1 MRLNKKSLLLG
12 MIVLL
17 LSCIVG
23 SSAKNSSFLEN
34 VQASMVQEKDSDQSQ
49 DQPEIGV
56 SALGYC
62 VMNADTGEIV
72 LQKNADEKLHPASI
86 TKIMT
91 LLVTVEQCKNLDS
104 VTTVSENALNQIAP
118 LSSTLHPMPKPGEQ
132 FTIRDLLY
140 GLTMCSG
147 NECAN
152 ILAEAV
158 CGDID
163 SFVELMNERA
173 KEAGAKN
180 THFSNPHGL
189 DADDHLTTAYDMA
202 LIMKAALKNPAA
214 KEILSAKTYTIPETA
229 YTSERN
235 MTSGHKMVSGEFEC
249 EGVYAGKPGY
259 TRLAQST
266 LVTAAKRDDVN
277 LIAVV
282 MKSDSGISYEDT
294 SLLLDNAYAKINDW
308 GVTGGFNVYHPRV
321 TQIDD
326 AGFTVTWD
334 VGLDAVR
341 AEFPVWIE
349 YDSTDVLTKG
359 SLEVTSDT
367 ISYHVSLSDH
377 AGKNGVYTVQA
388 YVYNASGESKVC
400 SIKVLAGVGEQK
412 GFVNWNGSTYYVHEN
427 GALGL
432 QWQELEEG
440 CYYFDYTTAQMVTG
454 WVGSDTKF
462 YLDPDGKLHTGW
474 LELDGKQYYFYQA
487 GDMATGKM
495 TIGNGEYYFD
505 ENGVML
511 TGWQCVKEKAEPG
524 DGTGISRFVYLG
536 GKEKGMLKG
545 QWFETTEKP
554 WDTKA
559 WSTALNTQAV
569 RKNNTDET
577 ALMKKDG
584 SRWFYLENDG
594 TPLFLS
600 ADATGLKDG
609 AVKLDGRYYF
619 FDSYGVCQSG
629 MIKFTSGGKTETA
642 YFDPEAGGALS
653 IGRNTNVVDKRDKV
667 YTFCSGTSGSEKGC
681 GINGVK
687 DGFLYYNGLLVS
699 AKEGSSYEPFKVS
712 GQVYL
717 VNEAGKVQT
726 EEKKY
731 SSDGNAAYTIE
742 NGKVFTLD
750 ENGEKKSAA
759 TGLSLPYASWKIQYQ
774 R

>member
-12 MIVLL
+12 VIVLL

-23 SSAKNSSFLEN
+23 SSAKNSSFFEN
-34 VQASMVQEKDSDQSQ
+34 VQASMVQENDSDQSQ

-229 YTSERN
+229 YTSKRN

-266 LVTAAKRDDVN
+266 LVTAAKRDDVD

-308 GVTGGFNVYHPRV
+308 GTTGGFNVYHPRV

-334 VGLDAVR
+334 VGSDAVR

-367 ISYHVSLSDH
+367 ISYHVSLLDH

-400 SIKVLAGVGEQK
+400 SIKVLSGVGDKK
-412 GFVNWNGSTYYVHEN
+412 GFVNWNGATYYVHEN

-474 LELDGKQYYFYQA
+474 LKLDGKQYYF
-487 GDMATGKM
+487 
-495 TIGNGEYYFD
+495 
-505 ENGVML
+505 
-511 TGWQCVKEKAEPG
+511 
-524 DGTGISRFVYLG
+524 
-536 GKEKGMLKG
+536 
-545 QWFETTEKP
+545 
-554 WDTKA
+554 
-559 WSTALNTQAV
+559 
-569 RKNNTDET
+569 
-577 ALMKKDG
+577 
-584 SRWFYLENDG
+584 
-594 TPLFLS
+594 
-600 ADATGLKDG
+600 
-609 AVKLDGRYYF
+609 
-619 FDSYGVCQSG
+619 
-629 MIKFTSGGKTETA
+629 
-642 YFDPEAGGALS
+642 
-653 IGRNTNVVDKRDKV
+653 
-667 YTFCSGTSGSEKGC
+667 
-681 GINGVK
+681 
-687 DGFLYYNGLLVS
+687 
-699 AKEGSSYEPFKVS
+699 
-712 GQVYL
+712 
-717 VNEAGKVQT
+717 
-726 EEKKY
+726 
-731 SSDGNAAYTIE
+731 
-742 NGKVFTLD
+742 
-750 ENGEKKSAA
+750 
-759 TGLSLPYASWKIQYQ
+759 
-774 R
+774 

>member
-34 VQASMVQEKDSDQSQ
+34 VQASMVQGNDSGQSQ
-49 DQPEIGV
+49 DQPAIGV

-104 VTTVSENALNQIAP
+104 VTTVSENALNQI
-118 LSSTLHPMPKPGEQ
+118 
-132 FTIRDLLY
+132 
-140 GLTMCSG
+140 
-147 NECAN
+147 
-152 ILAEAV
+152 
-158 CGDID
+158 
-163 SFVELMNERA
+163 
-173 KEAGAKN
+173 
-180 THFSNPHGL
+180 
-189 DADDHLTTAYDMA
+189 
-202 LIMKAALKNPAA
+202 AALKNPAA

-474 LELDGKQYYFYQA
+474 LKLDGKQYYFYQA

-505 ENGVML
+505 ENGVL
-511 TGWQCVKEKAEPG
+511 
-524 DGTGISRFVYLG
+524 
-536 GKEKGMLKG
+536 
-545 QWFETTEKP
+545 
-554 WDTKA
+554 
-559 WSTALNTQAV
+559 
-569 RKNNTDET
+569 
-577 ALMKKDG
+577 
-584 SRWFYLENDG
+584 
-594 TPLFLS
+594 
-600 ADATGLKDG
+600 
-609 AVKLDGRYYF
+609 
-619 FDSYGVCQSG
+619 QSG
-629 MIKFTSGGKTETA
+629 FAIPQAPS
-642 YFDPEAGGALS
+642 
-653 IGRNTNVVDKRDKV
+653 
-667 YTFCSGTSGSEKGC
+667 
-681 GINGVK
+681 
-687 DGFLYYNGLLVS
+687 LY
-699 AKEGSSYEPFKVS
+699 E
-712 GQVYL
+712 
-717 VNEAGKVQT
+717 
-726 EEKKY
+726 
-731 SSDGNAAYTIE
+731 
-742 NGKVFTLD
+742 
-750 ENGEKKSAA
+750 
-759 TGLSLPYASWKIQYQ
+759 
-774 R
+774 

>member
-34 VQASMVQEKDSDQSQ
+34 VQASMAQEKDSDQSQ

-229 YTSERN
+229 YTSKRN

-308 GVTGGFNVYHPRV
+308 GMTGGFNVYHPRV

-367 ISYHVSLSDH
+367 ISYHVI
-377 AGKNGVYTVQA
+377 YTR
-388 YVYNASGESKVC
+388 Y
-400 SIKVLAGVGEQK
+400 
-412 GFVNWNGSTYYVHEN
+412 GFV
-427 GALGL
+427 
-432 QWQELEEG
+432 
-440 CYYFDYTTAQMVTG
+440 
-454 WVGSDTKF
+454 
-462 YLDPDGKLHTGW
+462 
-474 LELDGKQYYFYQA
+474 
-487 GDMATGKM
+487 
-495 TIGNGEYYFD
+495 
-505 ENGVML
+505 
-511 TGWQCVKEKAEPG
+511 
-524 DGTGISRFVYLG
+524 
-536 GKEKGMLKG
+536 
-545 QWFETTEKP
+545 
-554 WDTKA
+554 
-559 WSTALNTQAV
+559 
-569 RKNNTDET
+569 
-577 ALMKKDG
+577 
-584 SRWFYLENDG
+584 
-594 TPLFLS
+594 
-600 ADATGLKDG
+600 
-609 AVKLDGRYYF
+609 
-619 FDSYGVCQSG
+619 
-629 MIKFTSGGKTETA
+629 
-642 YFDPEAGGALS
+642 
-653 IGRNTNVVDKRDKV
+653 
-667 YTFCSGTSGSEKGC
+667 
-681 GINGVK
+681 
-687 DGFLYYNGLLVS
+687 
-699 AKEGSSYEPFKVS
+699 
-712 GQVYL
+712 
-717 VNEAGKVQT
+717 
-726 EEKKY
+726 
-731 SSDGNAAYTIE
+731 
-742 NGKVFTLD
+742 
-750 ENGEKKSAA
+750 
-759 TGLSLPYASWKIQYQ
+759 
-774 R
+774 